1 MKCIQA
7 YMKRVRSTLKNA
19 TNTIGNMMHPS
30 NSHQKSFPILTIH
43 NKNAKFPLK
52 RVKSFK

>member
-1 MKCIQA
+1 MHTSLHEQNI
-7 YMKRVRSTLKNA
+7 LKNA

-30 NSHQKSFPILTIH
+30 NSHQKSFPILTIP